1 LLRQASESLAGR
13 IAYYELPPLSLWEV
27 GPAALGRRWLRGGF
41 PRAFLAATDAQSL
54 TWREEFIRTFL
65 ERDLPQLGVTI
76 PALTLRRFWAML
88 AHSHGRIW
96 NGAELGRAFGV
107 AHTTVRRYLDL
118 LTGGFVV
125 RQLLPWHANIGKRQ
139 VKTPKVY
146 IADSG
151 LLHTLLGIETRD
163 ALESHP
169 AVGASW
175 EGFALE
181 MVTGLL
187 RPRSED
193 CYFWGTHMG
202 AELDLLIR
210 RGTAALGF
218 EFKRT
223 DAPAL
228 TRSMRVALED
238 LRLDHLY
245 VVHPGAGTFPLTPL
259 VTALALQQAPSVL
272 RPLR

>member
-1 LLRQASESLAGR
+1 MRQDLAG
-13 IAYYELPPLSLWEV
+13 PQQV
-27 GPAALGRRWLRGGF
+27 CGREAGWGG
-41 PRAFLAATDAQSL
+41 RCDRSAFVHEICVAFAQIS
-54 TWREEFIRTFL
+54 WNGEEFIRTFL

-88 AHSHGRIW
+88 THYHGQVW

-118 LTGGFVV
+118 LTGAFVV
-125 RQLLPWHANIGKRQ
+125 RQLLPWHANLGTRQ

-151 LLHTLLGIETRD
+151 LLHALLGLETRD

-187 RPRSED
+187 RARSEE
-193 CYFWGTHMG
+193 CYFWAIHMG
-202 AELDLLIR
+202 AELDLLVR
-210 RGTAALGF
+210 RGSVALGF

-228 TRSMRVALED
+228 TKGMGVALQD

-245 VVHPGAGTFPLTPL
+245 VVHPGAATFPMAPR
-259 VTALALQQAPSVL
+259 VTGLALTQAQSVL